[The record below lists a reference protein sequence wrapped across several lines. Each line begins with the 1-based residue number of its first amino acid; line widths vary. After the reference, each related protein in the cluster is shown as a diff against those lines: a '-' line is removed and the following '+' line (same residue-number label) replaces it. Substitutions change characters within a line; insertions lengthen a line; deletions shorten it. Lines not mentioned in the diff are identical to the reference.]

1 MTTTKTHKIEAK
13 FGGQELVFEL
23 PRSDLDI
30 VEAMIGETLNAR
42 LQRIVH
48 GVASVADV
56 TEILELAAPFGKGS
70 PICKRSDMGFIA
82 MKRSLRTLK
91 PQAQTFVAKT
101 LIEHGPMKYAV
112 LAQGVIAAALFGVPE
127 AAAKFDE
134 NEEADD

>member
-30 VEAMIGETLNAR
+30 VEAMIDETLNAR

-56 TEILELAAPFGKGS
+56 TEILEMAAPPGKGS
-70 PICKRSDMGFIA
+70 PIFKRSDMSHIA
-82 MKRSLRTLK
+82 IKRSLAKLK
-91 PQAQTFVAKT
+91 PLPQTFVAKT
-101 LIEHGPMKYAV
+101 LIENGPMKYAV

-127 AAAKFDE
+127 SASTFDE
-134 NEEADD
+134 NEEADG